1 MSEKN
6 TPYLDVIANAFSAVK
21 AWRAAAFTLAAVVAF
36 LAWALMYQARNNP
49 VVLVPF
55 ELATAGKN
63 MKVAVN
69 GELRGTN
76 QEYMAN
82 TAMSDLTLILNFT
95 PDNVV
100 SQHQRFLNRVTED
113 LFATQR
119 DNLLGQADEYKRRV
133 MTQSFYPDSVKVS
146 TDSTRVEIS
155 GTQIRWMS
163 GKETLR
169 SRVTYVL
176 TYKISQG
183 YLHVADLRQKTE
195 GNKDGK

>member
-1 MSEKN
+1 MSDKN

-55 ELATAGKN
+55 ELATSGKN

-69 GELRGTN
+69 GELRGTS

-119 DNLLGQADEYKRRV
+119 DNLLAQADEYKRRV

-176 TYKISQG
+176 TYKISQS
-183 YLHVADLRQKTE
+183 YLHVADLRQKTGANNE
-195 GNKDGK
+195 GK

>member
-1 MSEKN
+1 MSDKN

-55 ELATAGKN
+55 ELATSGKN

-69 GELRGTN
+69 GELRGTS

-119 DNLLGQADEYKRRV
+119 DNLLAQADEYKRRV

-183 YLHVADLRQKTE
+183 YLHVADLRQKTGANNE
-195 GNKDGK
+195 GK